1 MQNGVATVENSM
13 AIIQNLNIELP
24 QDPAIPFLGTDTR
37 EMKAVTWTGICTP
50 MFIAALSQ

>member
-37 EMKAVTWTGICTP
+37 EITVCVHTKTCT
-50 MFIAALSQ
+50 